1 MNESESEV
9 ERAQRPP
16 DGLCARDTGMI
27 GIGTAMLLFAVLA
40 AIAFAT
46 LKGPA
51 LYIIL
56 LIVFGLATKTFI
68 HHLRSRLPP

>member
-1 MNESESEV
+1 MNGRGPES
-9 ERAQRPP
+9 
-16 DGLCARDTGMI
+16 GII
-27 GIGTAMLLFAVLA
+27 GIGTAMALFAVLS

-56 LIVFGLATKTFI
+56 LIVFALAVKAFV
-68 HHLRSRLPP
+68 HYLRGRMEG

>member
-1 MNESESEV
+1 MK
-9 ERAQRPP
+9 
-16 DGLCARDTGMI
+16 DGGSSTGMI
-27 GIGTAMLLFAVLA
+27 GLRTAMLLFAALA

-56 LIVFGLATKTFI
+56 LIVFALAVKAFV
-68 HHLRSRLPP
+68 HHLRRGLD